1 MVFNK
6 QDIVRN
12 NTLQMSKTFG
22 LNKTKQTAEKSQR
35 VIKTPEWEFI
45 GGISK
50 CQRNAIRSMSFY
62 GWCKISN
69 LLCSLF
75 VFSLVF
81 FGIIGL
87 GNNVRNTEHKRQ
99 HNFCCSFFFHSVIVF
114 TVDLRKKAKMR
125 IIRFVRF

>member
-35 VIKTPEWEFI
+35 VIKTPEREFI

-50 CQRNAIRSMSFY
+50 CQRNAIRSMSLY
-62 GWCKISN
+62 G
-69 LLCSLF
+69 
-75 VFSLVF
+75 
-81 FGIIGL
+81 
-87 GNNVRNTEHKRQ
+87 
-99 HNFCCSFFFHSVIVF
+99 
-114 TVDLRKKAKMR
+114 
-125 IIRFVRF
+125 

>member
-35 VIKTPEWEFI
+35 VIKTPEREFI

-50 CQRNAIRSMSFY
+50 CQRNAIRSMDDAKFQICSVLCLYFH
-62 GWCKISN
+62 WCSSK
-69 LLCSLF
+69 
-75 VFSLVF
+75 
-81 FGIIGL
+81 
-87 GNNVRNTEHKRQ
+87 
-99 HNFCCSFFFHSVIVF
+99 
-114 TVDLRKKAKMR
+114 
-125 IIRFVRF
+125 